1 MGLEIVPL
9 LGPVRTELTREGGL
23 FVTLVLAMLLQVSLV
38 LVHSVASI
46 TWEISTLYSD
56 KP

>member
-9 LGPVRTELTREGGL
+9 LGPIRTELTREGGL
-23 FVTLVLAMLLQVSLV
+23 FVTLVLAMLLQISLV